1 MTPEQYLALPGE
13 KPYLEYI
20 DGMVVQKPM
29 PNKVHSRLCAWISHL
44 ILTWVSENGGAAG
57 VEARTKAGEL
67 PNYRLPD
74 VSFWKPGYAGS
85 DDDPPTLAIEIRSP
99 DQTLTEL
106 RTKCRFFRN
115 NGVEACWLID
125 PASRSAEA
133 FEGERDGEPVASDGV
148 LTAACLPG
156 FELHLAELF
165 SALDG

>member
-1 MTPEQYLALPGE
+1 MTPEQYLALPEE

-29 PNKVHSRLCAWISHL
+29 PNKPHSMLALEIGAL
-44 ILTWVSENGGAAG
+44 IRNWTRENGGRAG

-74 VSFWKPGYAGS
+74 VSFWKPGYEGG

-99 DQTLTEL
+99 DQALTEL

-115 NGVEACWLID
+115 NGVEACWIID
-125 PASRSAEA
+125 PKSRSAEV
-133 FEGERDGEPVASDGV
+133 FEGERDGEHVASDGA

-156 FELHLAELF
+156 FELNLAELF
-165 SALDG
+165 TVLDA